1 LFLDKHAFRVPYMP
15 WKVPLNPACID
26 PICSWDRLYIARP
39 PGGATGSHVHQY
51 RQKQTNREVSTVF
64 IIKDRLAYFSK
75 YRFVAS
81 SQLDRRDI
89 ILCISRPQPCGL
101 CETMTVRT
109 FEQVLVI
116 DVEKGDRAQK
126 VISIPSQSSSQYPAE
141 TAGNLTKFATSDYG
155 SVPVTREFQHAN

>member
-1 LFLDKHAFRVPYMP
+1 
-15 WKVPLNPACID
+15 
-26 PICSWDRLYIARP
+26 
-39 PGGATGSHVHQY
+39 
-51 RQKQTNREVSTVF
+51 
-64 IIKDRLAYFSK
+64 
-75 YRFVAS
+75 
-81 SQLDRRDI
+81 
-89 ILCISRPQPCGL
+89 
-101 CETMTVRT
+101 MTVRT